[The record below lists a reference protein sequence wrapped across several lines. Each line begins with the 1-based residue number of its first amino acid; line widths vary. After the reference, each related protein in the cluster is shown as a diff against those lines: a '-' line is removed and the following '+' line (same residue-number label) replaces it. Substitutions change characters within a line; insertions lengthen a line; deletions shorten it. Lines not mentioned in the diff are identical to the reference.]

1 MLTIDGFLEC
11 RIFPDQ
17 TNCMVYEN
25 NQVVCTVFKRKK
37 YVGFTDI
44 GQTPNL
50 AE

>member
-11 RIFPDQ
+11 KIFLDQ
-17 TNCMVYEN
+17 TNCLVYEN
-25 NQVVCTVFKRKK
+25 NQVVCTVFKHKK